1 MGKSERRNVKYE
13 STKTYGNERGL
24 SCCFRQWQA
33 DSHCSYLHGYS
44 LGFRFT
50 FETNELDK
58 RNWVYDFGGCK
69 WIKVFLEQ
77 TFDHKLLI
85 DKHDPDID
93 HINKIHDENMAQVL
107 TMDGVGCEKF
117 SEHVYNFVAPKVY
130 EETKG
135 RVSLQSVECFEHGA
149 NSAIYYGWD
158 YGDIE

>member
-77 TFDHKLLI
+77 TFDHKLLL
-85 DKHDPDID
+85 DKNDPLGD
-93 HINKIHDENMAQVL
+93 HHNLSQFAQVL

-117 SEHVYNFVAPKVY
+117 AEHVYNFVAPKVY